1 MSEPGETSRKR
12 SDRFLFIANGKKFT
26 FISATQI
33 ERLNPPDT
41 KGATETSPGVFRCLD
56 ITKLLEV
63 IGEARADSD
72 YVIVYIHWGTE
83 GTDKLDHWQTEQAAQ
98 IAAADVDLIIGDHP
112 HVLQPI
118 GYVGEV
124 PVVYSLGNYL
134 FNSKSLDTCLVEA
147 VFGTEGLESLGS
159 LSRQSRKTAVSRR
172 RKERRRSGF
181 LHI

>member
-1 MSEPGETSRKR
+1 M
-12 SDRFLFIANGKKFT
+12 
-26 FISATQI
+26 
-33 ERLNPPDT
+33 
-41 KGATETSPGVFRCLD
+41 FRCLD

>member
-1 MSEPGETSRKR
+1 M
-12 SDRFLFIANGKKFT
+12 
-26 FISATQI
+26 
-33 ERLNPPDT
+33 
-41 KGATETSPGVFRCLD
+41 
-56 ITKLLEV
+56 

-98 IAAADVDLIIGDHP
+98 IAAAGVDLIIGDHP